1 MLFFL
6 FTGFLWGVY
15 MKYLKPV
22 ILTLLLAVLN
32 SFPPLHINICYGD
45 KPSSDIVD
53 NLYSSVVLITHKKIK
68 TSVWDALRFSAFVA
82 GQVAGTGSFGVGSY
96 KPVHTEKTIGTGF
109 QTKWGVVTNS
119 HVMADKTKAVLTTF
133 HKSNYRIK
141 KINRI
146 KRKDIHAPLFEAK
159 MIQTTTKEATA
170 YDWGNMG
177 IDLALIR
184 VKVPGAFVL
193 PLAKEVKEGDKIF
206 TLGHPKGIQ
215 FTPAI
220 GSINRIYKRGGT
232 KYMELFVEN
241 APGSSGSP
249 VLNMKGEVVGIIWG
263 GFNELDAEAVH
274 VEELREIFGLPIYDM
289 PRKKYSPTMEPWSGA
304 VYSTG
309 YSRLFHRPDC
319 NELFS
324 KDGDLI
330 EFPSKEVAMK
340 NGGKQCPECNP

>member
-1 MLFFL
+1 
-6 FTGFLWGVY
+6 

-22 ILTLLLAVLN
+22 ILALLITVLSSFSTLQTK
-32 SFPPLHINICYGD
+32 ICYSD
-45 KPSSDIVD
+45 NLSSTIVD
-53 NLYSSVVLITHKKIK
+53 NLYSSVVLITHKKLK
-68 TSVWDALRFSAFVA
+68 TSVWEAFRFAAFVA

-96 KPVHTEKTIGTGF
+96 KPVHTETHIGTGF
-109 QTKWGVVTNS
+109 QTKWGVITNS
-119 HVMADKTKAVLTTF
+119 HVLDDKTKAVLTTF

-146 KRKDIHAPLFEAK
+146 KGKDIHAPLFEAK
-159 MIQTTTKEATA
+159 MIQTTTKEAIA
-170 YDWGNMG
+170 YDWGNTG

-184 VKVPGAFVL
+184 VKIPGTFVL
-193 PLAKEVKEGDKIF
+193 PLAKEVKEGDKVF
-206 TLGHPKGIQ
+206 TLGHPKGKQ

-232 KYMELFVEN
+232 KYMELFIEN

-274 VEELREIFGLPIYDM
+274 VEELREILGLPIYNV
-289 PRKKYSPTMEPWSGA
+289 PEKKYLPAIEPWSGA

-309 YSRLFHRPDC
+309 YSRLFHQPDC
-319 NELFS
+319 NELIS

-330 EFPSKEVAMK
+330 EFPSKEDAIK
-340 NGGKQCPECNP
+340 NGGRQCPECNP